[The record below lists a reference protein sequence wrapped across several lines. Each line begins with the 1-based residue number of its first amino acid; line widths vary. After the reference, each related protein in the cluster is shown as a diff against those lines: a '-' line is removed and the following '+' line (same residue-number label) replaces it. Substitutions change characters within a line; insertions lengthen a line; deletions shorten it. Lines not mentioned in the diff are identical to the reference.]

1 MRHIRARVI
10 HDVTARPFCQ
20 YAKNIY
26 ETEPAIA
33 WSFTIGLAG
42 ALLSSRVRPLF
53 TRLAGPAL
61 VVISPFSGGDAAK
74 KQH

>member
-42 ALLSSRVRPLF
+42 ALLSSRVRHLF